1 MIFLQFLG
9 WRIGTIARLE
19 TAKLRVLED
28 SITVEA
34 SHCKNSA
41 WTSMPCNKI
50 SFTRMPRLYEATRN
64 FILEKQA
71 QGDRLLFDIPS
82 RGNLS

>member
-1 MIFLQFLG
+1 MTLLQFLG
-9 WRIGTIARLE
+9 WRIGTVARLE
-19 TAKLRVLED
+19 TAKLSVRED

-41 WTSMPCNKI
+41 RTSMPCNRI
-50 SFTRMPRLYEATRN
+50 SLSRLPRLYEVIRN

-71 QGDRLLFDIPS
+71 QGHRLLFDIPS